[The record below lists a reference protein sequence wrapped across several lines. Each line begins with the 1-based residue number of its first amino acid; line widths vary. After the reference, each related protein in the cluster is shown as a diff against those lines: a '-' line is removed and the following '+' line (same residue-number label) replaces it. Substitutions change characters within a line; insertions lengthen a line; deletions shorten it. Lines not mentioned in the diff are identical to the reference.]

1 MERLTD
7 ELANMEEEKTQSELR
22 NCELKSTIEKLNMT
36 LKDSQKRIAKLESV
50 KLTES
55 QVARMI
61 EMKKEWKALKKEK
74 KQGLW
79 KKKQKESLFFDNK

>member
-1 MERLTD
+1 
-7 ELANMEEEKTQSELR
+7 
-22 NCELKSTIEKLNMT
+22 MT

-74 KQGLW
+74 KQGLLEEA
-79 KKKQKESLFFDNK
+79 KRICCR

>member
-36 LKDSQKRIAKLESV
+36 LKDSQKRIAKLN
-50 KLTES
+50 L
-55 QVARMI
+55 
-61 EMKKEWKALKKEK
+61 
-74 KQGLW
+74 
-79 KKKQKESLFFDNK
+79 